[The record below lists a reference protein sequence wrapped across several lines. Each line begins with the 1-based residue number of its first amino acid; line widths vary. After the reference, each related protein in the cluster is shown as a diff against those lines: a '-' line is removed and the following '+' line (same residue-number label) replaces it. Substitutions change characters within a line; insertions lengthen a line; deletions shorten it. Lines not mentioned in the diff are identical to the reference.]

1 MFTDIFKKKTEEPE
15 VTVQPVKS
23 GMDPEKRDSLIY
35 IADSIK
41 TFQKE
46 LVQNEVAALTEIH
59 DMGEAVENVIESN
72 TELRSEM
79 DAFNEMF
86 AAVNESAGKFEDV
99 KVNILNSVQN
109 AQNKVS
115 ELKESSNE
123 VRATFDEMTESYEN
137 FKNAVDQISDYMKKI
152 IGIATQTNLLAL
164 NASIEAAR
172 AGEAGKGFAVVAD
185 EIRALSEHTK
195 ESAEQIASTID
206 ELIGKVNLASD
217 NMLKSVESANE
228 QGEIITQTGE
238 KFEVILEK
246 VSDLTS
252 RAGTISDNVDACV
265 DANCKV
271 MDAISNLSATSE
283 EVAASAQSSIE
294 ISLDCEKDMKTT
306 KNILDEILE
315 ISRSGNK

>member
-72 TELRSEM
+72 TELRNEM

-172 AGEAGKGFAVVAD
+172 AGAAGKGFAVVATEVRELAD
-185 EIRALSEHTK
+185 EIKVMISQVNASIDEAGQESERLSANIQNSIAAMDKSIQEVDETNATFDEII
-195 ESAEQIASTID
+195 ESANGANAVQQEIADTADAASD
-206 ELIGKVNLASD
+206 ELGRIGNSFSNINSKYDALVNQLEKVNRLGTTKSSVFEHIDNLAS
-217 NMLKSVESANE
+217 
-228 QGEIITQTGE
+228 Q
-238 KFEVILEK
+238 
-246 VSDLTS
+246 
-252 RAGTISDNVDACV
+252 
-265 DANCKV
+265 
-271 MDAISNLSATSE
+271 
-283 EVAASAQSSIE
+283 IE
-294 ISLDCEKDMKTT
+294 PIVKDK
-306 KNILDEILE
+306 K
-315 ISRSGNK
+315 

>member
-172 AGEAGKGFAVVAD
+172 AGAAGKGFAVVATEVRELAD
-185 EIRALSEHTK
+185 EIKVMISQVNASIDEAGQESERLSANIQNSIAAMDKSIQEVDETNATFDEII
-195 ESAEQIASTID
+195 ESANGANAVQQEIADTADAASD
-206 ELIGKVNLASD
+206 ELGRIGKSFSNINSKYDALVNQLEKVNRLGTTKSSVFEHIDNLAS
-217 NMLKSVESANE
+217 
-228 QGEIITQTGE
+228 Q
-238 KFEVILEK
+238 
-246 VSDLTS
+246 
-252 RAGTISDNVDACV
+252 
-265 DANCKV
+265 
-271 MDAISNLSATSE
+271 
-283 EVAASAQSSIE
+283 IE
-294 ISLDCEKDMKTT
+294 PIVKDK
-306 KNILDEILE
+306 K
-315 ISRSGNK
+315 